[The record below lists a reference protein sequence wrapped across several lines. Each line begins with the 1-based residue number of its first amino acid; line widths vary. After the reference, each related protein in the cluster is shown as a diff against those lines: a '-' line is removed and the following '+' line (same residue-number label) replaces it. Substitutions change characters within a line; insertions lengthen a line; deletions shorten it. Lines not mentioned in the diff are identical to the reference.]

1 MDQRQTHLRDED
13 KEVLK
18 EAFKEVLHEWLDEK
32 YAQFGKWSLHGFM
45 AMALGGIVWLIL
57 VANGWH
63 K

>member
-1 MDQRQTHLRDED
+1 MRDED
-13 KEVLK
+13 KEILK
-18 EAFKEVLHEWLDEK
+18 EAFKEVLHEWLDAK
-32 YAQFGKWSLHGFM
+32 YAQFGKWTIHGFM